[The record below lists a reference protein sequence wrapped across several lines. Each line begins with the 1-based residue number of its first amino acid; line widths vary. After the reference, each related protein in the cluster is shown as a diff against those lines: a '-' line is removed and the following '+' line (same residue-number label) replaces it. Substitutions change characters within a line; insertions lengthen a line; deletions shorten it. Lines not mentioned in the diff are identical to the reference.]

1 MDFQETIDLIY
12 YMYNHPY
19 IIIRKIQPFCLD
31 WWNFLERLMN
41 GVKEYVLNEK
51 EEFVD
56 FFDDNERFVLKY
68 SFSLLPAVMLTETE
82 EKSWEVYKALI
93 LLLQNYGQMSEQED
107 LLELVNTLNLLLQ
120 SKDSWQALL
129 IQNESML
136 IQCQSMLN
144 NSNTPYTLSKRFLT
158 SLLNQEDV

>member
-1 MDFQETIDLIY
+1 MEFQETVDLIY

-19 IIIRKIQPFCLD
+19 IIIRKIQPFCQD
-31 WWNFLERLMN
+31 WWNLLERLIEGLKN
-41 GVKEYVLNEK
+41 YISQEDKEFE
-51 EEFVD
+51 D

-68 SFSLLPAVMLTETE
+68 SFSLLPAAMLTETE

-93 LLLQNYGQMSEQED
+93 LLLQNYGQMGEYED
-107 LLELVNTLNLLLQ
+107 LLELANTLNLLLQ

-129 IQNESML
+129 IQNESMV

-158 SLLNQEDV
+158 SLLNQDDV